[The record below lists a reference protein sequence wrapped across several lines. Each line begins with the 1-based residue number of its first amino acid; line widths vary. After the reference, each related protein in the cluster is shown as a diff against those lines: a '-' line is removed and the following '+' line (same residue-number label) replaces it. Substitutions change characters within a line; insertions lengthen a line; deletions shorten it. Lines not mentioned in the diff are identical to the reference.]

1 MILALF
7 DVDDTII
14 RGDSMYLFGAH
25 VARRHGLS
33 LSGALRFTWAVVR
46 YVMGF
51 EGASVPKGRFFEMF
65 CAGRTEAELRRLAEH
80 FVRETLMPLVYPQ
93 AAERIGWHQR
103 AGHEVLIISASVDLY
118 ISLLADR
125 LGVKQC
131 ICTKLNV
138 AGDGA
143 IGWIAGTNCKGR
155 AKLERLLEKYHESDV
170 RWHES
175 FMYSDSVTDLPLF
188 ERVGRPIAVNPDRK
202 LNLIAQRR
210 GWTIARWD

>member
-1 MILALF
+1 MILAIF

-14 RGDSMYLFGAH
+14 RGDSMYLFGAY

-33 LSGALRFTWAVVR
+33 LPGALRFTWAGVR
-46 YVMGF
+46 YAMGL
-51 EGASVPKGRFFEMF
+51 EAARVPKGRFFEMV
-65 CAGRTEAELRRLAEH
+65 CAGRTEAELRRLAER
-80 FVRETLMPLVYPQ
+80 FVRETLLPLVYPQ
-93 AAERIGWHQR
+93 ATERIGWHQR

-138 AGDGA
+138 AGDKA
-143 IGWIAGTNCKGR
+143 AGWIEGENCKGR
-155 AKLERLLEKYHESDV
+155 AKLDRLLAKYPESNV
-170 RWHES
+170 KWHES
-175 FMYSDSVTDLPLF
+175 FIYSDSVTDLPIF

-202 LNLIAQRR
+202 LNRIAQRR
-210 GWTIARWD
+210 GWTITRWG

>member
-1 MILALF
+1 MVLAIF

-14 RGDSMYLFGAH
+14 RGDSMYLFGAY

-33 LSGALRFTWAVVR
+33 LSGALRFAWAMVR
-46 YVMGF
+46 YVMGL
-51 EGASVPKGRFFEMF
+51 EGSCVPKGRFFEMV
-65 CAGRTEAELRRLAEH
+65 CAGRTETELRRLAEH
-80 FVRETLMPLVYPQ
+80 FVRETLLPLVYPH
-93 AAERIGWHQR
+93 ATERIGWHQR

-125 LGVKQC
+125 LGITQC

-138 AGDGA
+138 AGDKA
-143 IGWIAGTNCKGR
+143 TGWINGANCKGR
-155 AKLERLLEKYHESDV
+155 AKLDRLLGTYPESEVD
-170 RWHES
+170 WHES
-175 FMYSDSVTDLPLF
+175 FMYSDSVTDLPLL

-202 LNLIAQRR
+202 LTRIAQRR